1 MDALNPR
8 YRCKLSAGDRVAVL
22 SPSSA
27 GPALFPA
34 PYELG
39 LRRLRER
46 FELEPVEYPTTRMLG
61 ASPQDRAADIHAAF
75 NDPSIKAVLTSI
87 GGDDQLKV
95 LRHLDPD
102 VLTRNPK
109 PFVGYSDN
117 TNLLHYLWRLGIV
130 GYHGPTVMVELG
142 RPGRMHPLTE
152 ESLRRALFTSGPF
165 DLPQVTEGTD
175 EPQTDWNDSA
185 TLRDEPALAQVTT
198 WQWHGPRRRV
208 EGRSWGGCLEIID
221 YHLRANRYLGPPE
234 DFAGGVLFFET
245 SEQIAHGDLRLRGA
259 DGHGRARHARA
270 VPGHPGGAAQGLVP
284 SAAEHGEG
292 QAPLPRGAARGGPE
306 GGDRVRRRG
315 CHRVRRRL
323 RAHRPPGGAPVWRQ
337 HHRRRGRAATDG
349 RVLTGRTPNAER
361 RPQPA
366 NGGASTLSPPPT
378 QRFSIG
384 ARRARRCCPEPTRQS
399 AATTWRASIN
409 ASFRYSVKAVATPGA
424 HPIMPPLGAAEGM
437 TGSPPGLSPGRNPAL
452 TSATPQPLT
461 ARRRPPHRP
470 STPPLAVTDHGAGL
484 TAFRPT
490 RPGSARALTPRLPRH
505 ECGGFTNHPSD
516 PGRGRG
522 DAHSAG
528 VHAPPVDT
536 GRSQRPLHGG

>member
-8 YRCKLSAGDRVAVL
+8 YPSKLSAGDRVAVL

-245 SEQIAHGDLRLRGA
+245 SEQMPTATYVYEVLMGMGERGMLEQFPA
-259 DGHGRARHARA
+259 ILVGRPKAWSRQQPNTEKAKRRYREEQREAVLRA
-270 VPGHPGGAAQGLVP
+270 VTEYDAEAVIVFDVDFGHTDPQVVLPYGGNITVDAA
-284 SAAEHGEG
+284 G
-292 QAPLPRGAARGGPE
+292 Q
-306 GGDRVRRRG
+306 
-315 CHRVRRRL
+315 RL
-323 RAHRPPGGAPVWRQ
+323 TV
-337 HHRRRGRAATDG
+337 
-349 RVLTGRTPNAER
+349 E
-361 RPQPA
+361 
-366 NGGASTLSPPPT
+366 
-378 QRFSIG
+378 
-384 ARRARRCCPEPTRQS
+384 
-399 AATTWRASIN
+399 
-409 ASFRYSVKAVATPGA
+409 Y
-424 HPIMPPLGAAEGM
+424 
-437 TGSPPGLSPGRNPAL
+437 
-452 TSATPQPLT
+452 
-461 ARRRPPHRP
+461 
-470 STPPLAVTDHGAGL
+470 
-484 TAFRPT
+484 
-490 RPGSARALTPRLPRH
+490 
-505 ECGGFTNHPSD
+505 
-516 PGRGRG
+516 
-522 DAHSAG
+522 
-528 VHAPPVDT
+528 
-536 GRSQRPLHGG
+536 